1 MCLVCKNVFY
11 INPTCSLR
19 MHTHKIWYGTN
30 DHKSSLVAINDVL
43 LKLLKLLVQ
52 LHLGAIALILPKRLT
67 NA

>member
-1 MCLVCKNVFY
+1 
-11 INPTCSLR
+11 